1 LSFNVKVEHAACI
14 HWGSLAQGAPYTFEK
29 TSACVTHMEQ
39 VWRKGAWMMAR
50 VAQAGARHRLGAFWG
65 GEPLVGGAEGGL
77 SDLELD
83 LSHLSRQTF
92 GDPELEDELLR
103 LFDEQAA
110 QILARL
116 AAPFVV
122 GDAAKRADV
131 AHALKGSALAIG
143 AAATA
148 KAAGAYE
155 AALRRNDPAAENHR
169 EVLARTIVS
178 VRRAVAARRQAL
190 LG

>member
-1 LSFNVKVEHAACI
+1 
-14 HWGSLAQGAPYTFEK
+14 
-29 TSACVTHMEQ
+29 MEQ

-50 VAQAGARHRLGAFWG
+50 VAQSGARHRLGAFWG
-65 GEPLVGGAEGGL
+65 GEPFAGGAQGAPA
-77 SDLELD
+77 DRELD
-83 LSHLSRQTF
+83 LEYLSRQTF

-116 AAPFVV
+116 AAPFPE
-122 GDAAKRADV
+122 GDPARRADV

-148 KAAGAYE
+148 KAAADYEMALRNDQAVAEGRRAILAQTIE
-155 AALRRNDPAAENHR
+155 AA
-169 EVLARTIVS
+169 
-178 VRRAVAARRQAL
+178 RRAVAARRRAL
-190 LG
+190 RK

>member
-1 LSFNVKVEHAACI
+1 
-14 HWGSLAQGAPYTFEK
+14 
-29 TSACVTHMEQ
+29 MEQ

-65 GEPLVGGAEGGL
+65 GEPFVGGAQGR
-77 SDLELD
+77 STDLELD
-83 LSHLSRQTF
+83 LGHLSRQTF

-116 AAPFVV
+116 AAPFPE
-122 GDAAKRADV
+122 GNPARRADV

-148 KAAGAYE
+148 KVAGAYE
-155 AALRRNDPAAENHR
+155 TALRQDDPVAENLR
-169 EVLARTIVS
+169 ELLARTIES
-178 VRRAVAARRQAL
+178 ARRAVAARRMAL
-190 LG
+190 RR